1 MQIHGVIYMDKY
13 FKEYKISTDK
23 SLLSIDIIYNFL
35 SSTYWASER
44 SKEVIKKSIENSICF
59 GVYFGVE
66 QIGFARVVSDYAT
79 FCWMGDVFIH
89 ENHRG
94 HGLGRKLIQTILESE
109 EFIDLKWV
117 LATDDKHELYALF
130 GFELVE
136 GKYMCREP

>member
-35 SSTYWASER
+35 SSTYWAGER

-79 FCWMGDVFIH
+79 FCWMGDVFVH

-94 HGLGRKLIQTILESE
+94 YGLGRKLIQTILESE
-109 EFIDLKWV
+109 EFIDLKWI
-117 LATDDKHELYALF
+117 LATDDKHELYAL
-130 GFELVE
+130 LDLN
-136 GKYMCREP
+136 